1 MENQTILVLRAQ
13 RMLQTFGENL
23 IIQVLRKIMVMA
35 LPKSSGGVMAPS
47 GCWGE
52 RMKIILKALRWHPW
66 RWQASRATL
75 CQVFLEMAM

>member
-23 IIQVLRKIMVMA
+23 IIQMLRKVMVMA
-35 LPKSSGGVMAPS
+35 LPKSSGGVTAPS

-52 RMKIILKALRWHPW
+52 RMKIILKVLRWHPW
-66 RWQASRATL
+66 RWKVSRATL
-75 CQVFLEMAM
+75 CRVILEMAM